1 MRRSFPLLLI
11 VILNLKTSG
20 DKIESFEERKVDF
33 FSLYQTL
40 VLDTHFRGSFS
51 CLWLTLWWYRPAP
64 GEFRR
69 TSFITEY
76 QVSTWVLTITRLRA
90 AFPDTITE
98 VVCQNPG
105 RDCAGSQFKCRQ
117 MRTKMEVVYVELNQ
131 SSGPGV
137 LNTAI
142 VREDSGK

>member
-1 MRRSFPLLLI
+1 MP
-11 VILNLKTSG
+11 VAH
-20 DKIESFEERKVDF
+20 
-33 FSLYQTL
+33 TL
-40 VLDTHFRGSFS
+40 VVSPCSWRVQTNVIHNRIPSQYLS
-51 CLWLTLWWYRPAP
+51 TL
-64 GEFRR
+64 
-69 TSFITEY
+69 
-76 QVSTWVLTITRLRA
+76 VLTITRLLA
-90 AFPDTITE
+90 SFPDTITE